1 MLPPDQE
8 LAFLRFLD
16 ALTAEL
22 KEMREAA
29 RALRHTL
36 RDTCAFFGAT
46 HGAIAV
52 LEAGRPMAELR
63 HELRRGG
70 PWDLELLTQFI
81 RHTRP
86 AVPRGLILRPITR
99 RGGAWGALALSRDG
113 KPYGREEGRLLGRV
127 AQVVS
132 DAIERMDWERTIGVR
147 DAIDRKLL
155 QQLHPK
161 DLFYQ
166 ILHGLRSL
174 THYDHSSALL
184 IREERAPSLR
194 LVAEQIAWTKAKSTQ
209 IGLHLPLDA
218 ETERLLPADHVRG
231 FTRDGDVWREWTG
244 AAVAPLAWLLDYNRD
259 GVDGAREATMLVAPL
274 VTHEGLVGVLKV
286 ASRYPGGLRT
296 YDADLVERF
305 RSQAAAAIENL
316 RWAEAL
322 RARVLTA
329 ERKHA
334 MAELARSVAHD
345 VNNALGSMMPLVQ
358 QMQSDVRHG
367 PVDPVVFGED
377 LDRVHQSLQVCRR
390 IFGGMLSFARGS
402 ARKTR
407 HGHIPTAVDTV
418 AAILKDGMGRR
429 GIGLS
434 LDVPADLSSVGCAQS
449 DLEQL
454 LLNLLTNA
462 REATG
467 DGGHIAVRTRQAAAF
482 VELAITDNGSGI
494 ASEHL
499 GRVSEPFFTTKPH
512 GSGLGLTI
520 CRSILWEVGG
530 DLAIESTVGVGT
542 CITATLPLKVRH
554 EAEP

>member
-1 MLPPDQE
+1 MLSADQE

-22 KEMREAA
+22 KDMREASK
-29 RALRHTL
+29 ALRHTL
-36 RDTCAFFGAT
+36 RDTCAFFGAS

-52 LEAGRPMAELR
+52 LEAGRPEAEIR
-63 HELRRGG
+63 FELKRGG

-81 RHTRP
+81 RHSHPT
-86 AVPRGLILRPITR
+86 VPRGVLLRPIAR
-99 RGGAWGALALSRDG
+99 RGGAWGALALFRDG
-113 KPYGREEGRLLGRV
+113 TPYGREEGRLLGRV
-127 AQVVS
+127 TGAVT
-132 DAIERMDWERTIGVR
+132 DAIGRLDRERTIGVR
-147 DAIDRKLL
+147 DAIDRKMM

-184 IREERAPSLR
+184 IREEHAPSLR
-194 LVAEQIAWTKAKSTQ
+194 LVAEQIAWTKAKSQQ
-209 IGLHLPLDA
+209 IGLQLPLDA
-218 ETERLLPADHVRG
+218 ATERLLPADDVRG
-231 FTRDGDVWREWTG
+231 FTRDGNEWREWTG
-244 AAVAPLAWLLDYNRD
+244 APVAPLAWLLDYNRD

-286 ASRYPGGLRT
+286 ASRYPGGLRP
-296 YDADLVERF
+296 YDGDLVERF

-316 RWAEAL
+316 RWAESL

-345 VNNALGSMMPLVQ
+345 VNNALGSMLPLVQ
-358 QMQSDVRHG
+358 QMQSDVRDG
-367 PVDPVVFGED
+367 AVDAAVFGED

-407 HGHIPTAVDTV
+407 HGDVRTAIETV

-429 GIGLS
+429 GIDLAVD
-434 LDVPADLSSVGCAQS
+434 LAPDVPPVGCAQS
-449 DLEQL
+449 DLEQV

-462 REATG
+462 REASG
-467 DGGHIAVRTRQAAAF
+467 DGGRIAVRTRLLPEV
-482 VELAITDNGSGI
+482 VEMAIADSGSGI
-494 ASEHL
+494 AAEHL
-499 GRVSEPFFTTKPH
+499 ARVSEPFFTTKPH
-512 GSGLGLTI
+512 GNGLGLTI
-520 CRSILWEVGG
+520 CRSILWEIGG
-530 DLAIESTVGVGT
+530 DLAIQSTVGVGT
-542 CITATLPLKVRH
+542 SVTATLPLAARS
-554 EAEP
+554 EAQP